1 LDHFLLLIFLIVI
14 LCFQVLFLT
23 VPTGIR
29 LKRKELQ
36 EEEESGGVFR
46 DVESRDGS
54 TSSTVSAD
62 SVRASNG
69 SSSSSS
75 SSKSTGPNHSDQ
87 RGSRRMSSKRSS
99 LNERSTTRA
108 VLRDSKANV
117 RTGIL
122 VPNFL
127 VVLHCWYCNVLAV

>member
-69 SSSSSS
+69 SSI

>member
-1 LDHFLLLIFLIVI
+1 MI

-46 DVESRDGS
+46 DVASRDGS

-62 SVRASNG
+62 GN
-69 SSSSSS
+69 SS
-75 SSKSTGPNHSDQ
+75 SSKSTGPNNSDQ
-87 RGSRRMSSKRSS
+87 RGSRRVSSKRSS

-122 VPNFL
+122 VPNFV
-127 VVLHCWYCNVLAV
+127 VVLHCWYFFVLAM